1 MLVEGPSKK
10 NPAVLAGR
18 TRQHR
23 LVHFTAPTPLR
34 PGAYA
39 DVEITG
45 AAPHHLSA
53 RFVEQT
59 ADARHRVRIPVAAG

>member
-1 MLVEGPSKK
+1 M
-10 NPAVLAGR
+10 LAGR

-23 LVHFTAPTPLR
+23 LVHFTAPHRLR

-39 DVEITG
+39 DVEITA
-45 AAPHHLSA
+45 AAPHHLNA

-59 ADARHRVRIPVAAG
+59 ADACHRVRIPVATG